1 MCVGVWVCGGLCG
14 VSVCG
19 VCVCGCV
26 CLCVCGWM
34 DRWVGVCFEVKTLKE
49 IFGTT
54 FKNVI

>member
-1 MCVGVWVCGGLCG
+1 MCVWVCGGLCG
-14 VSVCG
+14 VSVRG

-26 CLCVCGWM
+26 CLCVCGWV

-49 IFGTT
+49 IFGKT